1 MITFNGSQKEFFKA
15 YPKEKRS
22 LDEVYK
28 LVNSAG
34 ETLYKFIGGLG
45 EKCFKKADTKNEI
58 SKKDTNLTKDNKP
71 TKIGYYT
78 SWQTIYDKLT
88 DIYDEFCAQEE
99 DIVTDENRLSF
110 EYLFTKARG
119 FQDCPIGVEDFE
131 NFFSSIEKRIKKPSL
146 KQEWLK
152 LGKSFKHNIKA
163 HNRKYAND
171 YL

>member
-1 MITFNGSQKEFFKA
+1 MITFKGTQKEFFKA

-22 LDEVYK
+22 IDEVYK

-34 ETLYKFIGGLG
+34 EVEYKFVGGLG
-45 EKCFKKADTKNEI
+45 EKCFKKSDTKNKS
-58 SKKDTNLTKDNKP
+58 SKKDANITKANKP

-78 SWQTIYDKLT
+78 SWQTIYNKLN
-88 DIYDEFCAQEE
+88 DVYDELCTPAE

-110 EYLFTKARG
+110 EYLFVKARG
-119 FQDCPIGVEDFE
+119 LQDCPIDIEDFE
-131 NFFSSIEKRIKKPSL
+131 NFFSSVAKRIKKPSL

-163 HNRKYAND
+163 HNQKYAVG
-171 YL
+171 YW